1 MKTQPLDDVVA
12 HWSKLYEGFHTSSEK
27 FYDAVEDALER
38 REVPGIAVS
47 SLVLNEGGLLSPNRS
62 YLRVRA
68 DRLIFDICAAPFGTG
83 FFFSWWLAQKR
94 AQWVSVYLV
103 GIALGTWFTFRAFQ
117 GSIASVLRT
126 ASTPFTFF
134 MGLVVL
140 NPFVLGPL
148 ALVLVLWGVALLAR
162 GGMTGPE
169 DAVLTVPLLGP
180 VYGRYFA
187 PTTYHRLDTIGMFRA
202 SVQA

>member
-68 DRLIFDICAAPFGTG
+68 DRLIFDICAAPG
-83 FFFSWWLAQKR
+83 FS
-94 AQWVSVYLV
+94 S
-103 GIALGTWFTFRAFQ
+103 
-117 GSIASVLRT
+117 
-126 ASTPFTFF
+126 
-134 MGLVVL
+134 
-140 NPFVLGPL
+140 
-148 ALVLVLWGVALLAR
+148 R
-162 GGMTGPE
+162 GGLRRSARSG
-169 DAVLTVPLLGP
+169 
-180 VYGRYFA
+180 
-187 PTTYHRLDTIGMFRA
+187 FRCISWA
-202 SVQA
+202 SPSEPGSPSVRSRAR